1 MSGTAEATQKDQQKR
16 TNTVE
21 TTIEA
26 VFFYYLIH
34 IYAIAVGIALNK
46 QTLLT

>member
-1 MSGTAEATQKDQQKR
+1 MSRTAKATQKDQQKR
-16 TNTVE
+16 TNTVK

-26 VFFYYLIH
+26 VFFIILIL